1 MKQEDIVRMGEALFH
16 ASVTHEQIDPPSV
29 NFPEIDYEDAWPHG
43 PPDADCVL

>member
-29 NFPEIDYEDAWPHG
+29 NFPEIDYEDA
-43 PPDADCVL
+43 DAIQ